1 LVFVHDGVLYS
12 TKKENFVVNE
22 VKDVQFT
29 MMDLKELKSDIK
41 PSRILLF
48 AAQRK
53 DFQIVDTTKEARKD
67 VIQIVLEETTLMYDL
82 TEHKEIGIINNYR
95 SLFSSKNFMQTGFK
109 IVSPLL
115 TPISMNEAQNFM
127 LKPKD
132 NDKPCAAF
140 LQYSEL
146 DLIEMSRLR

>member
-1 LVFVHDGVLYS
+1 VHDGVLYS

>member
-1 LVFVHDGVLYS
+1 ML
-12 TKKENFVVNE
+12 
-22 VKDVQFT
+22 
-29 MMDLKELKSDIK
+29 DLKELKSGIK

-95 SLFSSKNFMQTGFK
+95 AFFSSKNFMQTGFK
-109 IVSPLL
+109 ILS
-115 TPISMNEAQNFM
+115 
-127 LKPKD
+127 
-132 NDKPCAAF
+132 
-140 LQYSEL
+140 
-146 DLIEMSRLR
+146 